1 MTEVTPT
8 PEVSYDPYA
17 KIVINKKTDYY
28 SVGDFVEMTGY
39 ELSSIVR
46 NETIHRTENVKRSN
60 AISEVQ
66 EYLVDN
72 YDDLESHADAIAEL
86 LGLSLT
92 KTVEVEVNVTFTITA
107 ELKAGEDIDSIDGY
121 NLEFTVDT
129 TTDDFEISD
138 YSSDVIYTRER

>member
-17 KIVINKKTDYY
+17 KIVVNKKPDYY
-28 SVGDFVEMTGY
+28 STGEFTEMSAY
-39 ELSSIVR
+39 EISSIVR
-46 NETIHRTENVKRSN
+46 NETIARTENAKRSN

-107 ELKAGEDIDSIDGY
+107 EVKAGVDVDSIDEY
-121 NLEFTVDT
+121 NLEFTVDS

-138 YSSDVIYTRER
+138 YSSDVIYTREH

>member
-17 KIVINKKTDYY
+17 KIVINKKPDYY
-28 SVGDFVEMTGY
+28 SSGEFVEMTGY

-46 NETIHRTENVKRSN
+46 NETIYRTESVKRAN
-60 AISEVQ
+60 AISNVEG
-66 EYLVDN
+66 YLVEN
-72 YDDLESHADAIAEL
+72 YDDLESHADAIADL

-92 KTVEVEVNVTFTITA
+92 KTVEVEVNVTFTITV
-107 ELKAGEDIDSIDGY
+107 ELKAGEDVDSIDEY
-121 NLEFTVDT
+121 NLEFTVDS

-138 YSSDVIYTRER
+138 YSSDVIYSRER

>member
-107 ELKAGEDIDSIDGY
+107 ELKAGEDVDSIDGY

-138 YSSDVIYTRER
+138 YSSDVIYSRER

>member
-1 MTEVTPT
+1 MTEVTPN

-17 KIVINKKTDYY
+17 KIVVNKKADYY
-28 SVGDFVEMTGY
+28 STGEFAEMTAY

-60 AISEVQ
+60 AIGEVQ
-66 EYLVDN
+66 DYLVDN

-107 ELKAGEDIDSIDGY
+107 EVKAGVDVDTIDEY
-121 NLEFTVDT
+121 NLEFTLDS

-138 YSSDVIYTRER
+138 YSSDVIYTREH

>member
-17 KIVINKKTDYY
+17 KIVVNKKPDYY
-28 SVGDFVEMTGY
+28 STGDWVEMSAY

-46 NETIHRTENVKRSN
+46 NETIYRTESVKRAN
-60 AISEVQ
+60 AINDVEG
-66 EYLVDN
+66 YLVEN
-72 YDDLESHADAIAEL
+72 YDDLESHADAIADL

-107 ELKAGEDIDSIDGY
+107 ELKAGEDVDSIDGY
-121 NLEFTVDT
+121 NLEFTVDS
-129 TTDDFEISD
+129 TTDDFEIAD
-138 YSSDVIYTRER
+138 YSSDVIYSRER

>member
-1 MTEVTPT
+1 MTEITPT

-17 KIVINKKTDYY
+17 KIVINKKPDYY
-28 SVGDFVEMTGY
+28 STGEFVEMTGY

-46 NETIHRTENVKRSN
+46 NEAIHRTENIKRAN
-60 AISEVQ
+60 AISNLE
-66 EYLVDN
+66 EYLVEN

-92 KTVEVEVNVTFTITA
+92 KTVEIEVNVTFTITA
-107 ELKAGEDIDSIDGY
+107 ELKAGVDVDTIDEY
-121 NLEFTVDT
+121 NLEFTVDS

-138 YSSDVIYTRER
+138 YSSDVIYSRER

>member
-1 MTEVTPT
+1 MTEITPT

-17 KIVINKKTDYY
+17 KIVINKKPDYY
-28 SVGDFVEMTGY
+28 STGEFVEMTGY

-46 NETIHRTENVKRSN
+46 NETIYRTENVKRSN
-60 AISEVQ
+60 AINDVEG
-66 EYLVDN
+66 YLVEN

-92 KTVEVEVNVTFTITA
+92 KTVEIEVNVTFNITA
-107 ELKAGEDIDSIDGY
+107 ELKAGTDVDTIDEY
-121 NLEFTVDT
+121 NLEFTVDS

>member
-17 KIVINKKTDYY
+17 KIVINKKPDYF
-28 SVGDFVEMTGY
+28 STGDFVEMTGY

-46 NETIHRTENVKRSN
+46 NETIYRTESVKRAN
-60 AISEVQ
+60 AINDVEG
-66 EYLVDN
+66 YLVEN
-72 YDDLESHADAIAEL
+72 YDDLESHADAIADL

-92 KTVEVEVNVTFTITA
+92 KTVEIEVNVTFTITA
-107 ELKAGEDIDSIDGY
+107 ELKAGTDVDTIDEY
-121 NLEFTVDT
+121 NLEFTVDS

-138 YSSDVIYTRER
+138 YSSDVIYSRER

>member
-17 KIVINKKTDYY
+17 KIVINKKPDYY
-28 SVGDFVEMTGY
+28 STGEFVEMTGY

-46 NETIHRTENVKRSN
+46 NETIYRTENVKRSN
-60 AISEVQ
+60 AINDVEG
-66 EYLVDN
+66 YLVEN

-92 KTVEVEVNVTFTITA
+92 KTVEIEVNVTFNITA
-107 ELKAGEDIDSIDGY
+107 ELKAGTDVDTIDEY
-121 NLEFTVDT
+121 NLEFTVDS

-138 YSSDVIYTRER
+138 YSSDVIYSRER

>member
-17 KIVINKKTDYY
+17 KIVINKKPDYY
-28 SVGDFVEMTGY
+28 STGEFVEMTGY

-46 NETIHRTENVKRSN
+46 NETIYRTESVKRAN
-60 AISEVQ
+60 AISDVEG
-66 EYLVDN
+66 YLVEN
-72 YDDLESHADAIAEL
+72 YDDLEGHAEAIAEL

-92 KTVEVEVNVTFTITA
+92 KTVEVEVSVTFTITA
-107 ELKAGEDIDSIDGY
+107 ELKAGEDVDSIYGY
-121 NLEFTVDT
+121 NLEFTVDS

-138 YSSDVIYTRER
+138 YSSDVIYSRER

>member
-17 KIVINKKTDYY
+17 KIVINKKPDYF
-28 SVGDFVEMTGY
+28 STGDFVEMTGY

-46 NETIHRTENVKRSN
+46 NETIYRTENVKRSN

-66 EYLVDN
+66 DYLVDN

-92 KTVEVEVNVTFTITA
+92 KTVEIEVNVTFNITA
-107 ELKAGEDIDSIDGY
+107 ELKAGTDVDTIDEY
-121 NLEFTVDT
+121 NLEFTVDS